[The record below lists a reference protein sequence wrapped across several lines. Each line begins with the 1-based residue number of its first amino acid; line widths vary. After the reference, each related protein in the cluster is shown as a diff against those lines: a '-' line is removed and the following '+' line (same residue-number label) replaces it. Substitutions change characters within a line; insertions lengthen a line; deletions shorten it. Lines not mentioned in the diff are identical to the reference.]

1 MWCLQETHFRFKNT
15 HKLKVKG
22 WQKIFSAYENQKR
35 EEVAVLFS
43 DKIQFKPKTVIRD
56 KYHYILIK
64 GSIHQRMIQ
73 LSKIHKHSTLEYL
86 NILSKY

>member
-1 MWCLQETHFRFKNT
+1 MWCLQETHFGFKNT

-22 WQKIFSAYENQKR
+22 GQNIFSAYESQKR

-43 DKIQFKPKTVIRD
+43 KIKIQFKSKPVIRD

-64 GSIHQRMIQ
+64 GSIHQRMIHY
-73 LSKIHKHSTLEYL
+73 K
-86 NILSKY
+86 KYINTQHWSI